1 MNVNNV
7 NLEAVAVKKE
17 QYPTGGL
24 PEVAF
29 AGKSNVGKSS
39 LINAMIN
46 RKALARTSGNP
57 GKTRTINFYK
67 VEDSVM
73 FVDLPGY
80 GYAKTSKS
88 EQEKWGK
95 MIENYLMKREFLKA
109 IILLIDIR
117 HEPGAND
124 KMMYEW
130 LRHYGHKII
139 IVATK
144 SDKLKRSQVKKHLSV
159 IIKSLELEKND
170 IIIPFSSENKSGK
183 EELWEVIEK
192 VTGIAEN
199 NQENESAEL

>member
-7 NLEAVAVKKE
+7 NLAAVAVRKE
-17 QYPTGGL
+17 QYPEGGL

-46 RKALARTSGNP
+46 RKALARTSGSP
-57 GKTRTINFYK
+57 GKTRTINFYN
-67 VEDSVM
+67 VENSLM

-80 GYAKTSKS
+80 GYARTSKS

-95 MIENYLMKREFLKA
+95 MIEGYLMKREYLKG

-117 HEPGAND
+117 HEPGEND

-144 SDKLKRSQVKKHLSV
+144 SDKLKRSQINKHLSV
-159 IIKSLELEKND
+159 IIKSLNLEKDD

-183 EELWEVIEK
+183 DELWEVIEEL
-192 VTGIAEN
+192 ILEN
-199 NQENESAEL
+199 YEEAGE